1 MNNLLSSSFSTSVPL
16 ASVIFS
22 TLHMVYGTNAFYI
35 LAAVCVVLPAITF
48 LCVAGYVFF
57 QYGRY
62 STVEIELDS
71 LQLGLIQLATILI
84 AINSLILFFDH
95 LAL

>member
-1 MNNLLSSSFSTSVPL
+1 MNNLLSSNFSTSIPF

-22 TLHMVYGTNAFYI
+22 TLHMIYGADAFYI
-35 LAAVCVVLPAITF
+35 LAAACVILPAIAF

-62 STVEIELDS
+62 TTVEIELDS
-71 LQLGLIQLATILI
+71 VQLGLIQLATILLT
-84 AINSLILFFDH
+84 INSLIFFFGH

>member
-1 MNNLLSSSFSTSVPL
+1 MNNLLSSSFSTSIPF

-22 TLHMVYGTNAFYI
+22 TLHMIYGADAFYI
-35 LAAVCVVLPAITF
+35 LAAVCVILPAITF
-48 LCVAGYVFF
+48 FCVAGYIFF
-57 QYGRY
+57 QYGRQA
-62 STVEIELDS
+62 TIEIELDS

-84 AINSLILFFDH
+84 TINSLILFFDH

>member
-1 MNNLLSSSFSTSVPL
+1 MNNLLSSSFSTSIPL

-22 TLHMVYGTNAFYI
+22 TLYIIYGADALYI
-35 LAAVCVVLPAITF
+35 LAMVCVILPATTF
-48 LCVAGYVFF
+48 LCVAGYLFF

-62 STVEIELDS
+62 TTVEIELDS

-84 AINSLILFFDH
+84 AINSLIVFFDS